1 MRDMKWVLA
10 LGTVAVILGG
20 VGGNAQAR
28 ETLIGK
34 RHGTLQVTDQHGK
47 ALPDQFYTLWIRST
61 KPRSVAGKS
70 VDDPPVPCVGRL
82 TALGASGGWTRFVD
96 HNYRVPLPVPTATAS
111 RCGSRATVA
120 LSTRAGRPRGS
131 TRRASSSASARQYAG
146 H

>member
-1 MRDMKWVLA
+1 MRDMKRVLA

-20 VGGNAQAR
+20 VGGNAQAG

-34 RHGTLQVTDQHGK
+34 WHGALQVTDQDGN

-96 HNYRVPLPVPTATAS
+96 HNYRGPSTYTNGDRFQVRIASDGRLEYQGRSTTGLHATGELK
-111 RCGSRATVA
+111 RKR
-120 LSTRAGRPRGS
+120 
-131 TRRASSSASARQYAG
+131 
-146 H
+146 